1 MLKPPDPAPQP
12 QTMLP
17 PPSALTLWLCGVA
30 GAWLMYFAVFLQ
42 VPQASLGDAAI
53 NALANVAPLAL
64 LAAGAHLLIKRH
76 VMRLSVPAQI
86 ISHVLIGSAF
96 AATWFALVT
105 LTLAL
110 VSYAQRGQFDLSGFT
125 GGAFIWQN
133 LQGLV
138 LYWALAATTYAV
150 RGGRSA
156 APVTIVSAPPLERYL
171 TRKGDDIAPV
181 HVRDIIVI
189 AGAQDYA
196 EVTTLTDTHLVRM
209 SLSEFEQ
216 RLDPQRFIRVHRSRI
231 INIDHLDYAEPSG
244 SGRLIAHMTD
254 GTTVPLSRTGS
265 QSLRALIV

>member
-1 MLKPPDPAPQP
+1 MLKLPEPPPSAPTP
-12 QTMLP
+12 LP
-17 PPSALTLWLCGVA
+17 PPSALTLWLCGSA
-30 GAWLMYFAVFLQ
+30 GVWAMYLAVFLQ
-42 VPQASLGDAAI
+42 VSEVTFAQAAI

-64 LAAGAHLLIKRH
+64 LALGAHLLIKRK

-86 ISHVLIGSAF
+86 MAHVVLGSAF
-96 AATWFALVT
+96 TVAWFTLVT
-105 LTLAL
+105 LALAL
-110 VSYAQRGQFDLSGFT
+110 IDAFRGAGFNFAGFT

-150 RGGRSA
+150 RGGRAA

-181 HVRDIIVI
+181 NVRDIIMI

-231 INIDHLDYAEPSG
+231 INIDHLDYAEPAG
-244 SGRLIAHMTD
+244 GGRLIARMTD
-254 GTTVPLSRTGS
+254 GTAVSLSRSGS
-265 QSLRALIV
+265 QALRALIV